1 MDTGGT
7 VPGDSDTAA
16 IGVGAIPTMVPI
28 GERGVILIMALIGA
42 GVILITAFIGAG
54 AFLIMVPTGV
64 GDTHIT
70 DTAMDTEGIMEVTF
84 TEVQP
89 WPLESDQAQV

>member
-42 GVILITAFIGAG
+42 GAI
-54 AFLIMVPTGV
+54 LIMVPTGV